1 MADNIA
7 RVLGHTLQHNC
18 VVMGLIKMNAPR
30 QRVRSLVAAL
40 LAASLLV
47 ACGGGGD
54 DGDAGPALASGAWR
68 GTSDT
73 GRDVAGVVLQDG
85 SYYLLYSGPGT
96 PATPGGFVQGTGRF
110 QGDSFVSTDLRD
122 YNVEGLGTQQGSLG
136 ADVWPGS
143 ALRARVS
150 TPARTQTFDTLAAN
164 DFAPASL
171 ATLAGSY
178 TGQVGFS
185 LGFRPGTFT
194 VTPGGV
200 VSTNING
207 CDIIGRTSPRAE
219 GYVYDLTMTFGGA
232 PCVFPNVTFTGIA
245 YVRGN
250 QLRAMLQEP
259 ARRQGIVFAG
269 TRN

>member
-1 MADNIA
+1 M
-7 RVLGHTLQHNC
+7 
-18 VVMGLIKMNAPR
+18 
-30 QRVRSLVAAL
+30 
-40 LAASLLV
+40 LAAALLV
-47 ACGGGGD
+47 ACGGGD
-54 DGDAGPALASGAWR
+54 DDRSPALASGAWR

-73 GRDVAGVVLQDG
+73 GRDVAGLVLHDG
-85 SYYLLYSGPGT
+85 SYYLLYSVVGSA
-96 PATPGGFVQGTGRF
+96 ATPGGFVQGTGRF
-110 QGDSFVSTDLRD
+110 EGDEFVSTDLRD
-122 YNVEGLGTQQGSLG
+122 YNVEGVGTQAGTLV
-136 ADVWPGS
+136 ADVFPTT
-143 ALRARVS
+143 AFRARVA
-150 TPARTQTFDTLAAN
+150 TPRTPQSFDTQAAT

-194 VTPGGV
+194 VTSAGA

-207 CDIIGRTSPRAE
+207 CDITGSTSPRAE
-219 GYVYDLTMTFGGA
+219 GNVYDLTMTFGGA

-259 ARRQGIVFAG
+259 SRRQGIVFAG